1 MRFGSRR
8 RFRIESTH
16 EASGW
21 PRWAAIAIT
30 MAAALNSG
38 AGAAEQ
44 AERPFE
50 IQAHRGNGIKSP
62 ENSLESFTA
71 SWKLGVTPEADLRM
85 TADGAIVC
93 FHDPDFTRVSSG
105 LDAKTKALGVEKL
118 PLAKVEQIEVG
129 QFRGERFAGEHIPAL
144 ADVLAAMT
152 GRPERRIYLDIKTE
166 LVDLDAL
173 AKLIHQSKT
182 ESQIIFTTQYH
193 QLIRDWKKR
202 MPESLSLLWNGGK
215 EAALRK
221 KLAAVRKAN
230 FEGITFL
237 QIHVHVADDLKSPE
251 PFDPPTAFLKE
262 VRDELKQRHVVF
274 QVLPWECDN
283 PEAYRKLLELGAES
297 FATDY
302 PQMTLEVVREF
313 QKRRGK
319 P

>member
-1 MRFGSRR
+1 
-8 RFRIESTH
+8 
-16 EASGW
+16 
-21 PRWAAIAIT
+21 
-30 MAAALNSG
+30 MALVG
-38 AGAAEQ
+38 AVYSDAHGADQ
-44 AERPFE
+44 MQRPFE

-62 ENSLESFTA
+62 ENTLESFQA

-93 FHDPDFTRVSSG
+93 FHDPDFRRVASG

-118 PLAKVEQIEVG
+118 PLAKVKQIEVG
-129 QFRGERFAGEHIPAL
+129 RFRGEQFAGQHIPAL

-152 GRPERRIYLDIKTE
+152 GHPERRIYLDIKTE

-173 AKLIHQSKT
+173 AKLIHESKT

-202 MPESLSLLWNGGK
+202 MPQSLSLLWNGGK

-221 KLAAVRKAN
+221 KLAAVRAAN

-237 QIHVHVADDLKSPE
+237 QIHVHVADDLNATD
-251 PFDPPTAFLKE
+251 PFDPSTAFLKE
-262 VRDELKQRHVVF
+262 VRDELKQHHVVF

-283 PEAYRKLLELGAES
+283 PEAYRKLLELGVES

-302 PQMTLEVVREF
+302 PRMTLQVVREF
-313 QKRRGK
+313 EQKRSGK